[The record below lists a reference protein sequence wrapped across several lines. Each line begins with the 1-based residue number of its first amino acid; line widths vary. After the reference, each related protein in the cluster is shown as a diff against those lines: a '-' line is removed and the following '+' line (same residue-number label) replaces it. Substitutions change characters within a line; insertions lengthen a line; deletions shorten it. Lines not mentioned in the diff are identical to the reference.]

1 MQFLNSFWGYLHLPP
16 PPPPPSLE
24 SPVFEPEQMLQDPV
38 EEPLPVKDEQLGL
51 EEMFM
56 EVMEDIIEE
65 PEDTITD
72 DEVVFL
78 EAVAAPERRRRPRRV
93 RDEDEYVVESVLDR
107 RYFHRVEQ
115 FLIKWTGYD
124 DDENSW

>member
-16 PPPPPSLE
+16 PSPPPPSQE
-24 SPVFEPEQMLQDPV
+24 PPVFEPEQMLQDPV
-38 EEPLPVKDEQLGL
+38 EEPLPVEDEQLGV

-65 PEDTITD
+65 PGDTITD

-78 EAVAAPERRRRPRRV
+78 EAVAALERRRRPRRV

-107 RYFHRVEQ
+107 RYFHGVEN
-115 FLIKWTGYD
+115 FLIEWSGYGPE
-124 DDENSW
+124 ENS